1 MNTVPEIIQIR
12 PEQRHK
18 RQCDCAVKC
27 TDFYRVN
34 GFDVYCKGKLE
45 QLAIDILNKI
55 NGTNIAQGNK
65 NNRGWTLKQE
75 SMIIDYLT
83 KNGVEFGTYR
93 IIGEMIGKPRES
105 VKRKVYNL
113 QKRGLINLKELKK

>member
-1 MNTVPEIIQIR
+1 MNHIPDIMQIK

-18 RQCDCAVKC
+18 RKCDCSKVC
-27 TDFYRVN
+27 TEYFKLD
-34 GFDVYCKGKLE
+34 GIDVYCKGKLE
-45 QLAIDILNKI
+45 QFAIDILNKI
-55 NGTNIAQGNK
+55 NHTNITQGNK
-65 NNRGWTLKQE
+65 NQRGWTTKQE